1 MSRAHSPNR
10 RRRKGTARRPDGVR
24 AARGVDPREQ
34 LATVLEGLVQG
45 ELGARQAQKQA
56 YAIRSKVVIDMPRA
70 VWRLLDSMAAEEQ
83 RGHRG
88 VVFEGRTQLLT
99 TAVDQLRAQV
109 ARGEG
114 PPARP
119 SSRRWRA
126 WRGWV
131 VGLAAVGWWVAVT
144 LVDDGYYIGLTDDEG
159 KLLAMAG
166 FVAAGLWWL
175 SMAARERY
183 GTRRGPSAGQT

>member
-1 MSRAHSPNR
+1 MSPRAGSPNR
-10 RRRKGTARRPDGVR
+10 RRRKGRARSSHGVNL
-24 AARGVDPREQ
+24 REQ

-45 ELGARQAQKQA
+45 ALGARQAQTQA
-56 YAIRSKVVIDMPRA
+56 YAIRSKVAICMPRA
-70 VWRLLDSMAAEEQ
+70 VWRLLDTMAAEEQ

-114 PPARP
+114 HPARP

-126 WRGWV
+126 WRGWL
-131 VGLAAVGWWVAVT
+131 VGLAAVGWWSAVS
-144 LVDDGYYIGLTDDEG
+144 LLDDGYYIGLTDDEG

-175 SMAARERY
+175 STAVRERF
-183 GTRRGPSAGQT
+183 GTRR